1 MSRWL
6 RARGYPTFTCGI
18 ASHAGCTTAMVELIE
33 RRLVGDRDQ
42 VAQPYLSPVVDLV
55 GL

>member
-6 RARGYPTFTCGI
+6 PARGYPTFTCGI

-33 RRLVGDRDQ
+33 RRLVQ
-42 VAQPYLSPVVDLV
+42 VATTRTRAHRRAQPRRHP
-55 GL
+55 